1 MSVLE
6 LSNKNKMSGSIDII
20 MGCMFSGKSTEL
32 IRLANRYR
40 VLDMNVLAVNHCL
53 DNRYHES
60 AVATHSDIK
69 MDCLSI
75 KDLSEIKE
83 KFHEK
88 YEECQVLIIEE
99 AQFFPGLY
107 DFVLK
112 FLAKEKSVKK
122 TIKSNNGK
130 LIEFGKL
137 LIIIPLFFFRLLLP
151 KYFKDKLIK
160 DFYKKL
166 DTVGYS
172 FPIEFMKFK
181 VIKFLETDII
191 VPVEPEDVLKYT
203 YGNDWKTPK
212 QNYVWHKE
220 AKNLFRQ
227 SHF

>member
-32 IRLANRYR
+32 IRLANRYW

-107 DFVLK
+107 DFVLNACEK
-112 FLAKEKSVKK
+112 DNKHVLVVGLDGDSNRKEFGE
-122 TIKSNNGK
+122 ILK
-130 LIEFGKL
+130 LIPVCDSVRKLYGLCVRCKDGTKACFTKRLVENDSQIFIGTSEFEAVCRKH
-137 LIIIPLFFFRLLLP
+137 
-151 KYFKDKLIK
+151 Y
-160 DFYKKL
+160 
-166 DTVGYS
+166 
-172 FPIEFMKFK
+172 
-181 VIKFLETDII
+181 LE
-191 VPVEPEDVLKYT
+191 
-203 YGNDWKTPK
+203 
-212 QNYVWHKE
+212 
-220 AKNLFRQ
+220 
-227 SHF
+227 

>member
-107 DFVLK
+107 DFVLNACEK
-112 FLAKEKSVKK
+112 DNKHVLVVGLDGDSNRKEFGE
-122 TIKSNNGK
+122 ILK
-130 LIEFGKL
+130 LIPVCDSVRKLYGLCVRCKDGTKACFTKRLVENDSQIFIGTSEFEAVCRKH
-137 LIIIPLFFFRLLLP
+137 
-151 KYFKDKLIK
+151 Y
-160 DFYKKL
+160 
-166 DTVGYS
+166 
-172 FPIEFMKFK
+172 
-181 VIKFLETDII
+181 LE
-191 VPVEPEDVLKYT
+191 
-203 YGNDWKTPK
+203 
-212 QNYVWHKE
+212 
-220 AKNLFRQ
+220 
-227 SHF
+227 